1 MDSVTRR
8 SPSLNICQVSG
19 RNALGCGP
27 AAVKPQL
34 DARHHDP
41 QSCMI
46 NGEVVVG
53 KLLFWASCFC
63 VVA

>member
-27 AAVKPQL
+27 AAVMPQL
-34 DARHHDP
+34 DAH
-41 QSCMI
+41 SMI
-46 NGEVVVG
+46 P
-53 KLLFWASCFC
+53 K
-63 VVA
+63 VA